1 MLYAVVT
8 WLLRDSHVT
17 IMWLSHACTG
27 MFLSLSTVFMLDH
40 FTRLSYLL
48 IVCVCMVY
56 RIHLLTRQSL
66 VGVCWLR
73 VICACRYSV
82 CCMYGWIAC
91 LLCLIGLVRGGRFE
105 LRTFSFMMKGQCC
118 ASPIGLAAVQSSCL
132 GTSWLSNHAVHS
144 VSLMKQPVYTPY
156 MREPCMCAL
165 LPWEEVQAS
174 RMQPESSHHS
184 TVVVR

>member
-1 MLYAVVT
+1 
-8 WLLRDSHVT
+8 
-17 IMWLSHACTG
+17 

-118 ASPIGLAAVQSSCL
+118 ASRCTFSLPDEA
-132 GTSWLSNHAVHS
+132 TSIH
-144 VSLMKQPVYTPY
+144 PVYARAMHVCTSPLGGGTGKSNAA
-156 MREPCMCAL
+156 RV
-165 LPWEEVQAS
+165 LPSLYSS
-174 RMQPESSHHS
+174 R
-184 TVVVR
+184 